1 MAFLAHQQLCPPG
14 LILCCFEAHGLFN
27 EEFKMTISRLAN
39 LGSRTRR
46 APAQVHRFA
55 VGELVQM
62 GTGLGQVRTYRVTAT
77 LPERGDSPQ
86 YRIRNDEER
95 HERVVT
101 QDLLEPASQPRNAA
115 LIERTFGNG

>member
-1 MAFLAHQQLCPPG
+1 MPL
-14 LILCCFEAHGLFN
+14 
-27 EEFKMTISRLAN
+27 SRVAN
-39 LGSRTRR
+39 R
-46 APAQVHRFA
+46 AARMRPRPAAVHRFA

-62 GTGLGQVRTYRVTAT
+62 GSLLGQVRTYRITAT

-101 QDLLEPASQPRNAA
+101 QDLLEPASQTRNAG

>member
-1 MAFLAHQQLCPPG
+1 
-14 LILCCFEAHGLFN
+14 
-27 EEFKMTISRLAN
+27 MTISRRAN
-39 LGSRTRR
+39 LGSRARP
-46 APAQVHRFA
+46 APVQAHRFA

-62 GTGLGQVRTYRVTAT
+62 SGLRGQTLTYRVTAT
-77 LPERGDSPQ
+77 LPERGDAFQ